1 MDSNRAV
8 CRYQSPNGR
17 GRCPARQD
25 TAIEESFSG
34 LVSREEGG
42 EEKGGHQRAAKEIQ
56 KWMLEWKWREGE
68 RERKERERER
78 RETVPASKASSEG
91 EIYWAFA

>member
-1 MDSNRAV
+1 MDFKRAI

-56 KWMLEWKWREGE
+56 KWMLEWKWRE
-68 RERKERERER
+68 REREKGER
-78 RETVPASKASSEG
+78 LSLQAKQAVKARFNG
-91 EIYWAFA
+91 PLPKR